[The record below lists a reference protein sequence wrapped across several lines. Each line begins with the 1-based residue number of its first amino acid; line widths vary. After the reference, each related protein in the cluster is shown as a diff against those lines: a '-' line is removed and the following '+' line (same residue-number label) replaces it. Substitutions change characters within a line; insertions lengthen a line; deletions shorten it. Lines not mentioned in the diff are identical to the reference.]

1 MEDVVNMI
9 IFILLIVL
17 AIIIVASSSKERK
30 VMSDVNH
37 IARDNEK
44 VMWKE
49 IEKNNERWKK

>member
-1 MEDVVNMI
+1 MI